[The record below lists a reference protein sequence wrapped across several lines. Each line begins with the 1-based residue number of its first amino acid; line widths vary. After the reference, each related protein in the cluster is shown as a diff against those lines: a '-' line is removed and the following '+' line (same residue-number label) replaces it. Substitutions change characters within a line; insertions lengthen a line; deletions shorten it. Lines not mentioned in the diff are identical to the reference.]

1 MSIKLSRA
9 MGSVSVKRNGRYP
22 IAASV
27 VLLVIVTLISTPA
40 FAMLSGA
47 IFTTLADGSRVNAN
61 IYDKMEDVYLD
72 GGPGL
77 NAPSEAAALPQGNYY
92 FQVTDPSGKILLSTD
107 PVKCRKFRINSY
119 GVIDYVYSASCLQK
133 GRSSRVYSNCTHLT
147 GIDVDHSDLGAV
159 TIQLMPYQKTP
170 NNGGV
175 YKAWAT
181 PVERFVGDP
190 NQVDNLNYFHGF
202 VPAWSKTDNYK
213 VRRGKPC
220 DPRLKVRKFDDS
232 NANGVWDINE
242 VEITGWPVDVND
254 PLNITNHY
262 FTPVE
267 IPRAVPKGWWV
278 VTEEMPAGWLQT
290 ALYIDGAPKEP
301 NPVAQVEFLGLCDET
316 HEIIFGNIQLGSV
329 TACKFYDRN
338 ANGVNDNEP
347 PVAGILFVLDGNDI
361 LGSHIHQEEH
371 TGQDGC
377 VAFAD
382 LLPGSYTLC
391 EIPPPGNWVATTNTC
406 ASIILPEGGSL
417 TYPFGN
423 ICEGQA
429 DFDTK
434 GYWHNKNGLD
444 ETLLADFVCINSL
457 LPWEAPSSYFDAGDE
472 PIDGNFADGSPV
484 PAAKGPAGE
493 TIAPEGSPWA
503 EQSYFLIDR
512 NAGGDPREQLAQ
524 QLDAFI
530 MNVRHRLDGDAAIQ
544 IPGGDWVVTSVLIE
558 QAISIWAGGSASE
571 QTAMSDLLDTL
582 NNSDA
587 VRFIHYNPCPVVYP

>member
-1 MSIKLSRA
+1 MS
-9 MGSVSVKRNGRYP
+9 KRL
-22 IAASV
+22 ISV
-27 VLLVIVTLISTPA
+27 VVFVVISSTA
-40 FAMLSGA
+40 VFAGVSGA

-61 IYDKMEDVYLD
+61 IYQQMKDVYLD

-77 NAPSEAAALPQGNYY
+77 NAPPGAAGLPEGEYY
-92 FQVTDPSGKILLSTD
+92 FQVTDPSGKVLLSTD
-107 PVKCRKFRINSY
+107 AVKCRRFHINSY
-119 GVIDYVYSASCLQK
+119 GVIDGVCPAEWGCLRK
-133 GRSSRVYSNCTHLT
+133 VRGRLISTNCNCAHLT
-147 GIDVDHSDLGAV
+147 GVDVDHNDVGAITV
-159 TIQLMPYQKTP
+159 QLMPYNPTP
-170 NNGGV
+170 NPGGV
-175 YKAWAT
+175 YKVWVT
-181 PVERFVGDP
+181 PVGKLAGDA
-190 NQVDNLNYFHGF
+190 NQVDNEQYFHGF
-202 VPAWSKTDNYK
+202 IPAWSKTDNYK

-347 PVAGILFVLDGNDI
+347 PVVGILFVLDGNDI
-361 LGSHIHQEEH
+361 RGNHIHQEEH

-377 VAFAD
+377 VTFAD

-391 EIPPPGNWVATTNTC
+391 EVLPLGDWVATTDLC
-406 ASIILPEGGSL
+406 VSIILPEGGNF
-417 TYPFGN
+417 TYSFGN
-423 ICEGQA
+423 MCWGQA

-444 ETLLADFVCINSL
+444 ETLLADFVYLNSL
-457 LPWEAPSSYFDAGDE
+457 LPWQAPSSYFDDGNE

-484 PAAKGPAGE
+484 PEAKGPAGE
-493 TIAPEGSPWA
+493 TIAPAGSPWA
-503 EQSYFLIDR
+503 EQSYFLVDR

-544 IPGGDWVVTSVLIE
+544 LPNSDWIAASELIAR
-558 QAISIWAGGSASE
+558 AIDIWANGTSAE
-571 QTAMSDLLDTL
+571 RTAMSGLLDGL
-582 NNSDA
+582 NNCDA
-587 VRFIHYNPCPVVYP
+587 AKYIHYNPCSVIYP